1 MPPDDPQIELLPR
14 RKAQGYRPEDLAH
27 RRDWL
32 AQRTGASLDC
42 VGAHALDGLAMRGN
56 IENPIGATQVPLGV
70 AGPLQV
76 NGEHAKGVFYVPMA
90 TTEGALLRSY
100 ERGMVVLTRSGGV
113 QTRVLRDEN
122 TACPLFLLP
131 DTVAAAA
138 FVGWIEDHET
148 RLRELAESTT
158 RHGRLLRI
166 ECAPVGKR
174 VIVNFVY
181 ATGDAHGMNMIV
193 KATEAACRWIMQQT
207 RAEHYI
213 VLSGHSGE
221 KRATGALLAGGKGKT
236 VVAGTTIPN
245 ELLQQYLRTDTQAMQ
260 GFWHSTIHA
269 HLQAASLGHNAQLA
283 NGLTAIFIA
292 TGQDVANVVNSAV
305 GITSMECTT
314 EGDLHVSV
322 TLPSLSVATV
332 GGGTQQ
338 GTARECLQLM
348 DCLGS
353 GKAVKLAEITAAA
366 LLAGEISM
374 AAALVSGE
382 FVNAHETYGR
392 NRPQSN

>member
-1 MPPDDPQIELLPR
+1 MPTDDMEIELLPR
-14 RKAQGYRPEDLAH
+14 RKAQGYRPEDLAF

-32 AQRTGASLDC
+32 TQRTGASLDN
-42 VGAHALDGLAMRGN
+42 VGAHALDSLSMRGN
-56 IENPIGATQVPLGV
+56 IENPIGAAKIPLGV

-76 NGEHAKGVFYVPMA
+76 NGEHAKGVFYVPLA

-122 TACPLFLLP
+122 IACPLFLLP
-131 DTVAAAA
+131 DITAAAE
-138 FVGWIEDHET
+138 FVGWVEDNEAT
-148 RLRELAESTT
+148 LRELAESTT

-166 ECAPVGKR
+166 SCAPVGRR

-181 ATGDAHGMNMIV
+181 STGDAHGMNMIV

-207 RAEHYI
+207 PAEHYI

-221 KRATGALLAGGKGKT
+221 KRPTGALLAGGKGKK
-236 VVAGTTIPN
+236 VIAGATIAN
-245 ELLQQYLRTDTQAMQ
+245 ELLQQYLRTDAQAMQ
-260 GFWHSTIHA
+260 GLWHSTIHA
-269 HLQAASLGHNAQLA
+269 QMQAAGIGHNGQLA
-283 NGLTAIFIA
+283 NGLTALFIA

-305 GITSMECTT
+305 GITSMECTAA
-314 EGDLHVSV
+314 GDLYVSV

-353 GKAVKLAEITAAA
+353 GKAAKLAEITAASM
-366 LLAGEISM
+366 LAGEISM